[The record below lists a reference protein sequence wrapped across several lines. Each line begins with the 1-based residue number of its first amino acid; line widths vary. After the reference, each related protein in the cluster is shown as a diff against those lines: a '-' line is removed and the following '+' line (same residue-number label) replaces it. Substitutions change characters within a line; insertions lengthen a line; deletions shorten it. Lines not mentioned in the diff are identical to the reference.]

1 MFCIKTGGSLVHWLF
16 INSTEA
22 HASSESRQLYAYS
35 STCITISSVLSLS
48 GLIQAYLYSL
58 SYKKKIFLI
67 SLNSGTFSGWM
78 ALPGPS
84 RPWPPRA
91 VPGPRALR
99 AHGEQPG
106 AAAVARSRVNPR
118 VCCVSPCR
126 CDPWPCFANC
136 RSAINHPVSV
146 G

>member
-58 SYKKKIFLI
+58 SYKKKNLPYFFELRYFFWVDGFAW
-67 SLNSGTFSGWM
+67 SQQTLASSGCARTAGT
-78 ALPGPS
+78 AGT
-84 RPWPPRA
+84 RRA
-91 VPGPRALR
+91 
-99 AHGEQPG
+99 
-106 AAAVARSRVNPR
+106 ARSGSSCTLACKPR
-118 VCCVSPCR
+118 GLLRFTVSL
-126 CDPWPCFANC
+126 
-136 RSAINHPVSV
+136 
-146 G
+146 